1 MKLYVLEDDEYT
13 SVVTRLRVFDEGDGW
28 ALDGADDV
36 GRYTEAIWKYDSHE
50 EAVAAM
56 PEFVDWLEETQIKL
70 RWRKDRNQHKSRVRI
85 VRDETDRD
93 IVFEVTGAAKR
104 LNNTLRNQSNAV
116 TFDQAIELANEWAS

>member
-1 MKLYVLEDDEYT
+1 MKPHVLEDDEYT
-13 SVVTRLRVFDEGDGW
+13 SVVTRLRIFDEGDGW

-36 GRYTEAIWKYDSHE
+36 GRYTEAVWKYDRHE

-70 RWRKDRNQHKSRVRI
+70 RWRKDRNQHKSRIRI
-85 VRDETDRD
+85 VRDEVDHD
-93 IVFEVTGAAKR
+93 VVFEVTGAASR
-104 LNNTLRNQSNAV
+104 LRNDLRNQSNAV

>member
-1 MKLYVLEDDEYT
+1 MKPYVLEDDEYT
-13 SVVTRLRVFDEGDGW
+13 SVVTRLRIFDEGDGW

-104 LNNTLRNQSNAV
+104 LNNTLRNQSNCPSRH
-116 TFDQAIELANEWAS
+116 T

>member
-1 MKLYVLEDDEYT
+1 MKPYVLEDDEYT
-13 SVVTRLRVFDEGDGW
+13 SVVTRLRIFDEGDGW

-36 GRYTEAIWKYDSHE
+36 GRYTEAVWKYDSHE

-116 TFDQAIELANEWAS
+116 TFDQAIELANKWAS